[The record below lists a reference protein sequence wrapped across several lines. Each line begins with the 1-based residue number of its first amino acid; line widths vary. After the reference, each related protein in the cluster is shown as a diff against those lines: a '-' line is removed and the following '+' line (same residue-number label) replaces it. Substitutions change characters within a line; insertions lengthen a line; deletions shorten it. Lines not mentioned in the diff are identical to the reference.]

1 MRMTRETADKWEHWR
16 RKIQAGLDTTRLLY
30 QMDRRAFLISTAT
43 GMIESLFYPLLLLIM
58 WQGFSL
64 LMARGGPRHGL
75 FNYGVLLLAGLFVL
89 LAIQHVL
96 RIVNETATN
105 ILQAECSQQV
115 NARIMGKMAEVP
127 YYLFEENGFQA
138 RYGLLISQAS
148 YRPAML
154 VQHFRTSVTSLVMSL
169 SVAITLLVLAPI
181 LIVFPPVLLPLTI
194 IETRFHRR
202 ILELQ
207 TGSAP
212 ELFRMMYLSQRSI
225 DATWQRDIR
234 VYNSTIIDEEYH
246 MLSQRYLS
254 RLKQLLRRFQVIRLG
269 VGMGAAAIV
278 TLAAGAMF
286 WLISKSPTGLAEAA
300 ILLPALY
307 LGLNQGKAFS
317 FAWGSLVECLGYIA
331 QVVDFLNQSF
341 EETESAPL
349 EKTEPAPPLPATAA
363 GGR

>member
-1 MRMTRETADKWEHWR
+1 
-16 RKIQAGLDTTRLLY
+16 
-30 QMDRRAFLISTAT
+30 MDRRAFLISTST
-43 GMIESLFYPLLLLIM
+43 GMVESLFYPLLLLIV

-64 LMARGGPRHGL
+64 VIAREGLRHDL
-75 FNYGVLLLAGLFVL
+75 VHHGVLLLAGLFGL
-89 LAIQHVL
+89 LAMQHVL
-96 RIVNETATN
+96 RIVNETATS

-115 NARIMGKMAEVP
+115 NARITSKMSEVP
-127 YYLFEENGFQA
+127 YRLFEENDFQA

-154 VQHFRTSVTSLVMSL
+154 VQHLRASVTSLVMSL
-169 SVAITLLVLAPI
+169 SIAITLLVLAPL
-181 LIVFPPVLLPLTI
+181 LIVFPLVLLPLTFA
-194 IETRFHRR
+194 ETRFHRR

-254 RLKQLLRRFQVIRLG
+254 RLKQLLRRFQVIRLSI
-269 VGMGAAAIV
+269 GMGAAAIV

-286 WLISKSPTGLAEAA
+286 WLVSKSPTGLAETA

-317 FAWGSLVECLGYIA
+317 FAWGSLMESLSYIA

-341 EETESAPL
+341 EETEGTRL
-349 EKTEPAPPLPATAA
+349 EKTESAPPLPATAA

>member
-1 MRMTRETADKWEHWR
+1 M
-16 RKIQAGLDTTRLLY
+16 RKISGKMAHLRHNIQTSLSTMRLLY
-30 QMDRRAFLISTAT
+30 QIDRRAFVISTST
-43 GMIESLFYPLLLLIM
+43 GVIESLCYPFLLLTV
-58 WQGFSL
+58 WKGFSL
-64 LMARGGPRHGL
+64 VIARGELHHDLLRQV
-75 FNYGVLLLAGLFVL
+75 VLLLAGLFGL

-96 RIVNETATN
+96 RIANETATS

-115 NARIMGKMAEVP
+115 NARIMSKMSEVP
-127 YYLFEENGFQA
+127 YRLFEENDFQA

-154 VQHFRTSVTSLVMSL
+154 VQHFMSSASSLVMSL
-169 SVAITLLVLAPI
+169 SIAITLFALAPL
-181 LIVFPPVLLPLTI
+181 LIVFLLVLLPLTMV
-194 IETRFHRR
+194 ETRFHRR

-234 VYNSTIIDEEYH
+234 VYNSTILDEEYR
-246 MLSQRYLS
+246 MLSQRYLGN
-254 RLKQLLRRFQVIRLG
+254 LKRLLRRFQMMRLG

-278 TLAAGAMF
+278 TLATGAMF
-286 WLISKSPTGLAEAA
+286 WLISKDPAGLAKAA

-307 LGLNQGKAFS
+307 LGLAQGKAFS
-317 FAWGSLVECLGYIA
+317 FAWGSLTECLGYIA
-331 QVVDFLNQSF
+331 QVVDFLNESF
-341 EETESAPL
+341 EKNEDESFG
-349 EKTEPAPPLPATAA
+349 KTELAPRRPVTAV